1 MHIFPLLG
9 WIKTKWY
16 FLSLGKSRKFLTND
30 DVSLCLKRRFLFTW
44 AQKSHNGLRPI
55 LSDIFPRVTDNRPWP
70 GAGPD
75 IGIMCVAHQ
84 PRGLMMSAGHS
95 NRSICTT
102 NECWFQLSLINVWLE
117 CCYAARLII
126 SDCTLSCLCLMVEEQ
141 ITEGSLS
148 GSWWPAP
155 VTDWDQWSWQRRASG
170 GTLHNRQQ
178 EPPHRA
184 HRATPSHRRHYRV
197 TQSPQSLLLT
207 LLSSQCLIVSPLAW
221 N

>member
-1 MHIFPLLG
+1 
-9 WIKTKWY
+9 
-16 FLSLGKSRKFLTND
+16 
-30 DVSLCLKRRFLFTW
+30 
-44 AQKSHNGLRPI
+44 
-55 LSDIFPRVTDNRPWP
+55 
-70 GAGPD
+70 
-75 IGIMCVAHQ
+75 
-84 PRGLMMSAGHS
+84 MSAGHS

-178 EPPHRA
+178 EPPHWA

-197 TQSPQSLLLT
+197 TQSPHSPQFSMFNCFVTGLELKWLNFVYLRPSLHIPYRK
-207 LLSSQCLIVSPLAW
+207 SSFSSDGKNFFCSSFTYLWFYSDTVLGCSRRVMSGFLRQPFFKIISQQW
-221 N
+221 E

>member
-1 MHIFPLLG
+1 MIVH
-9 WIKTKWY
+9 
-16 FLSLGKSRKFLTND
+16 RKLAKPPSPPPD
-30 DVSLCLKRRFLFTW
+30 SWL
-44 AQKSHNGLRPI
+44 H
-55 LSDIFPRVTDNRPWP
+55 P
-70 GAGPD
+70 GNWQQAGTR
-75 IGIMCVAHQ
+75 GGAWHRHHVCGVQA
-84 PRGLMMSAGHS
+84 RGLMMSAGHS